1 MTAKSWQSYGQSWQ
15 TFHWQVLTFW
25 LYSHD
30 DGLGRPTTCKEETT
44 IMNKLNTRIIR
55 GIGLT
60 SLMMIP
66 LVQSIDPTMLIPTN
80 SGEGPRLVISSN
92 FVGVVD
98 EGQNTEQL
106 KEAGVVITWSATG
119 DQSIPRVI
127 WTSEPVELDDGLVAE
142 LVGDISPSALTDIRT
157 TLENQGLLEQ
167 SSTFMTPAYAAPI
180 VAVVC
185 SLLVPD
191 PYWNSY
197 YDRVEVGV
205 DQVCTGDVIRHR
217 VEGKL
222 QMHTWWFFHSTMA
235 DADSGWR
242 NIQIV
247 SASMARPCTSS
258 DEKNWRTWGHGE
270 AWSSTTHFD
279 GPSAQTD
286 WTSLGCKA

>member
-1 MTAKSWQSYGQSWQ
+1 
-15 TFHWQVLTFW
+15 
-25 LYSHD
+25 
-30 DGLGRPTTCKEETT
+30 
-44 IMNKLNTRIIR
+44 MNIFNTRMIR

-66 LVQSIDPTMLIPTN
+66 LVQAIDPTVLIPTN
-80 SGEGPRLVISSN
+80 SEEGPRLVISSD

-98 EGQNTEQL
+98 EGQNAEQL
-106 KEAGVVITWSATG
+106 KESGVVITWSATG
-119 DQSIPRVI
+119 DQSTPRVI
-127 WTSEPVELDDGLVAE
+127 WTSEPVELDGGLVAD
-142 LVGDISPSALTDIRT
+142 LVGDISPSDLTNIRT

-167 SSTFMTPAYAAPI
+167 SNTFVTHAHAAPI
-180 VAVVC
+180 VSVIC

-197 YDRVEVGV
+197 FDRVQVGV
-205 DQVCTGDVIRHR
+205 DQICTGDVVRHR

-235 DADSGWR
+235 QADSGWR

-258 DEKNWRTWGHGE
+258 DAKNWRTWGHGE
-270 AWSSTTHFD
+270 AWGSTAHFD
-279 GPSAQTD
+279 GPSAQTG